1 MQKIITYNLLF
12 LFSLAF
18 SYETISFF
26 SKKIS
31 DTFLAEDINGCEN
44 DSQKSDEPG
53 DENEN
58 EKRDSLED
66 LYLHQIPGL
75 TVISQSY
82 FKQCTDFIF
91 PTSDYSSTVYSPPE
105 LFII

>member
-44 DSQKSDEPG
+44 NSQESDEPG
-53 DENEN
+53 DEN

-66 LYLHQIPGL
+66 LYLHQTPDL
-75 TVISQSY
+75 TVICQSY
-82 FKQCTDFIF
+82 FQQHTDFIF
-91 PTSDYSSTVYSPPE
+91 STSDYSGTVYSPPE
-105 LFII
+105 LFIV